1 MSYTYQGIGV
11 HGDGD
16 VELSVKSS
24 SPAADDTVIAEALT
38 LNAKILR
45 AILAILFLGTTGA
58 IVAKMISTRSSSL
71 PVAKPSTSD
80 TSSFDQG
87 GRYVMRNFDEMKPCS
102 NFLAGLGGLWGVPMV
117 RLNSKFY
124 ILMSRTSLN

>member
-1 MSYTYQGIGV
+1 MSYSYQGIRVLGE
-11 HGDGD
+11 GD
-16 VELSVKSS
+16 VELSRKNTAS
-24 SPAADDTVIAEALT
+24 DDDEKVIVEALT
-38 LNAKILR
+38 LKGKILR

-58 IVAKMISTRSSSL
+58 IVTRMISTRSSLL

-87 GRYVMRNFDEMKPCS
+87 GRYLMRNFDDMKPCS

-117 RLNSKFY
+117 R
-124 ILMSRTSLN
+124 M